1 MGLKLETLIV
11 VLIIAILSG
20 ALMFKFTHTNSN
32 SEVSTKELE
41 FTDTTFVEVDTVA
54 MKGRAFGT
62 YGIRDAG
69 VLTLHNLKYHTKNIK
84 LLRAKKGTY
93 KGDKLYLDGN
103 ITVNQKEGFD
113 YSAQHAVYDKKTK
126 ILNITSAFTGI
137 MNQNTVHGY
146 TLRYDTQKK
155 EAFGKR
161 IDAVVYTA
169 EK

>member
-1 MGLKLETLIV
+1 MGLKLEKLIIV
-11 VLIIAILSG
+11 VIAAIVSG
-20 ALMFKFTHTNSN
+20 ALMIRFTHEPTDGKMF
-32 SEVSTKELE
+32 TKELE
-41 FTDTTFVEVDTVA
+41 FTNTTFIEVDTDT
-54 MKGRAFGT
+54 MQGKAFGT

-69 VLTLHNLKYHTKNIK
+69 VLTLDNLKYHTNNIK

-103 ITVNQKEGFD
+103 ITVNQKEGYD

-126 ILNITSAFTGI
+126 ILNITSAFTGV
-137 MNQNTVHGY
+137 MNQNTIHGH